1 MSTWT
6 AEEDRILVDNFDK
19 SKGQIAKVL
28 RSYGYER
35 TEDGVR
41 RRRQRLRIAG
51 TIPDTYIS
59 STMAADEP
67 TRLGGHSHALPTN
80 PLVDSQTGFSIKRVS
95 TNYDGEGN
103 IRQQWVS
110 EDKNREEILDQMRQA
125 IETLIEPCEGLS
137 LPVNTPVAI
146 TNDLMAAYALADVH
160 LGLFSWQDE
169 TGKDYDMRICE
180 QILTDSMTELVQS
193 APATKTCLIVNLAD
207 FFHADTMEN
216 KTMRS
221 GNVLDVDSR
230 WGKIVQVGTRVYRNL
245 IHLALQKHEKVIVKS
260 AIGNHDDHSSMW
272 LAMLMK
278 AYFENNDRVEI
289 ELPISNF
296 SYHVFVKN
304 LIGLTH
310 GGIKADRLPGI
321 MATDRAVDW
330 GKTTYRT
337 FWTGHTHHKE
347 VKEHP
352 GCIVETFRAI
362 TAPDAWTHKSGYR
375 SSRTMECVIL
385 SRSGGEHGRRIV
397 NIS

>member
-1 MSTWT
+1 MNTWA
-6 AEEDRILVDNFDK
+6 AEEDRILIDHFDK

-35 TEDGVR
+35 TEEGVR

-59 STMAADEP
+59 STMAKDDDTP
-67 TRLGGHSHALPTN
+67 ILPTN
-80 PLVDSQTGFSIKRVS
+80 PVVENQVGFNVQRVS
-95 TNYDGEGN
+95 TNYDGDGN
-103 IRQQWVS
+103 IRQQWVR
-110 EDKNREEILDQMRQA
+110 EDKDKEEILDQMREA
-125 IETLIEPCEGLS
+125 IETLIEPCKGLS
-137 LPVNTPVAI
+137 LGVQRPMDT
-146 TNDLMAAYALADVH
+146 TNDFMAAYALADVH
-160 LGLFSWQDE
+160 LGLFSWKDE
-169 TGKDYDMRICE
+169 TGADYDMKICE
-180 QILTDSMTELVQS
+180 QILNDSMSELVQS

-230 WGKIVQVGTRVYRNL
+230 WGKIIQVGTRVYRNL

-260 AIGNHDDHSSMW
+260 ATGNHDDHSSMW

-278 AYFENNDRVEI
+278 AYFEKDDRVAI
-289 ELPISNF
+289 ELPISHY
-296 SYHVFVKN
+296 SYHKFFNN
-304 LIGLTH
+304 LIGITH

-321 MATDRAVDW
+321 MATDKAQDW

-352 GCIVETFRAI
+352 GCITETFRAI

-375 SSRTMECVIL
+375 SSRTMECIIFKA
-385 SRSGGEHGRRIV
+385 SGGEHGRRIV
-397 NIS
+397 HIP

>member
-1 MSTWT
+1 MSAWT

-67 TRLGGHSHALPTN
+67 IQAGGHSHVLPTN

-110 EDKNREEILDQMRQA
+110 EDKNREEILDQMKRA

-137 LPVNTPVAI
+137 LPVNIPVA
-146 TNDLMAAYALADVH
+146 TTDDLMVVYPLADVH
-160 LGLFSWQDE
+160 FGMFADAAE
-169 TGKDYDMRICE
+169 TGKAYDMDIAERI
-180 QILTDSMTELVQS
+180 LNDSMEELVQS
-193 APATKTCLIVNLAD
+193 APTTQVCLIANLGD
-207 FFHADTMEN
+207 FFHTDTMEN

-221 GNVLDVDSR
+221 GNILDVHGT
-230 WGKIVQVGTRVYRNL
+230 WGSIVQRGVKAYRR
-245 IHLALQKHEKVIVKS
+245 IIQLALQKHEKVIVKS
-260 AIGNHDDHSSMW
+260 AIGNHDDMGSVY
-272 LAMLMK
+272 LAMLMG
-278 AYFENNDRVEI
+278 AYYENNERVEVV
-289 ELPISNF
+289 LPSNHF
-296 SYHVFVKN
+296 TYHVFGKN
-304 LIGLTH
+304 LIGITH
-310 GGIKADRLPGI
+310 GGIKADRLPLI
-321 MATDRAVDW
+321 MATDKSVEW
-330 GKTTYRT
+330 GTSTYRT
-337 FWTGHTHHKE
+337 WFTGHTHHKE
-347 VKEHP
+347 VKEFA
-352 GCIVETFRAI
+352 GCTVETFRAVASKDSW
-362 TAPDAWTHKSGYR
+362 TARSGYR
-375 SSRTMECVIL
+375 STRTMEAIVL
-385 SRSGGEHGRRIV
+385 NKEGHEHGRRIV